1 MPLVSAHSQCPLSV
15 FECADPM
22 RNIHIFKLWSN
33 YSKISLLFYVFWTF
47 TYKAKRSVSFA
58 YNSSN
63 LDHWIS
69 QLQVFVVINSF
80 QGFSVDGALHSI
92 SFFLEQGL
100 LIDDLKAATILSHA
114 RQPEVDFLLS

>member
-1 MPLVSAHSQCPLSV
+1 
-15 FECADPM
+15 M

-33 YSKISLLFYVFWTF
+33 YSKIGLLFYVFWIF

-69 QLQVFVVINSF
+69 QLQGIC
-80 QGFSVDGALHSI
+80 VDQQLPRVLRRWCIALFPI
-92 SFFLEQGL
+92 FLEQGL

-114 RQPEVDFLLS
+114 RQQEVDFLRS